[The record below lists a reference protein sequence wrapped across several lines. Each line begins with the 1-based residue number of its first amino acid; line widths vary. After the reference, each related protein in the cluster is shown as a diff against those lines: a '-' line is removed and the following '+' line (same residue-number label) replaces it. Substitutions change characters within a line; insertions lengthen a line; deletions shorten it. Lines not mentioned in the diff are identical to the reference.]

1 VVTDSKHRPSELSD
15 VDLVRLLTRDKAG
28 QSADVLA
35 TAEAEALRRG
45 LPIDEAFIPAEE
57 VEEPSVSEDGDGE
70 LFESGGQN
78 IACTQCG
85 HDRFKKR
92 RVLLNTRGL
101 TYLNLDW
108 LNQGAMALTCRRC
121 GLVQL
126 FAKV

>member
-1 VVTDSKHRPSELSD
+1 MVTASKPPSELSD
-15 VDLVRLLTRDKAG
+15 VDLVRLLTRDIAG

-35 TAEAEALRRG
+35 AAEAEALRRG

-57 VEEPSVSEDGDGE
+57 TQEPSVSDEGDGE
-70 LFESGGQN
+70 LFESGGRN
-78 IACTQCG
+78 IVCTQCG
-85 HDRFKKR
+85 HDRFRKR

>member
-1 VVTDSKHRPSELSD
+1 MTDSKHRPSELSD

-35 TAEAEALRRG
+35 AAEAEALRRG

-57 VEEPSVSEDGDGE
+57 AEEPAVSDEGDGE
-70 LFESGGQN
+70 LFENGGRN
-78 IACTQCG
+78 IKCTQCG
-85 HDRFKKR
+85 HDRFKNR

-101 TYLNLDW
+101 TALNLDW
-108 LNQGAMALTCRRC
+108 LNEGATALTCRRC